1 MTKKR
6 KQPDSCAV
14 DTLFTSKR
22 SRPNQVDGSDDIPGA
37 AQARIDPTYGQRGAF
52 PGLDD
57 PVGEDELFY
66 GPATDG
72 MEYLR
77 MVR

>member
-6 KQPDSCAV
+6 KQPDSN
-14 DTLFTSKR
+14 DSNTLFTSKR
-22 SRPNQVDGSDDIPGA
+22 SRPNQVDGSDDTPSA
-37 AQARIDPTYGQRGAF
+37 AQARIDPTNGQRGAF
-52 PGLDD
+52 PGLDG
-57 PVGEDELFY
+57 PLGEDELFY
-66 GPATDG
+66 GPANDG

>member
-6 KQPDSCAV
+6 KQPDSNPS
-14 DTLFTSKR
+14 DTIYTSKR
-22 SRPNQVDGSDDIPGA
+22 SRPNQLDGSDDSPA
-37 AQARIDPTYGQRGAF
+37 TAQSRIDPTYGQRGAF

-57 PVGEDELFY
+57 AVGEDELFY
-66 GPATDG
+66 GPANDG